1 MNVVRKT
8 SSQKQSIALYELM
21 FYGLLVRSGQLA
33 SILLALQFS
42 QIFTNPGQI
51 VFLLPIAI
59 ILIAFLGMLTLIEI
73 ECTRYM
79 CDLDNRIQ
87 TIKAYLNLNLHQFPK
102 NYLEKIVL
110 PVLLNIL
117 SLPALLLFL
126 GWTSTYLFL
135 ILMLSIAISSAVIF
149 KFNYLVR
156 SEFILNSNNYSNEI
170 NSQLSS
176 NTHTIPLHLLRYAD
190 EAVNNQASNSIVT
203 KPNALQSYHSSLR
216 TKKRKL
222 LGLIRQSTRIIIII
236 AAIILAVLNVTSI
249 AKIAGFLIIGNF
261 FRSGCTALFEFMST
275 TNKLLPTKDVI
286 SIMGYALIQGHEIEE
301 NLVQRS
307 NQSSID
313 LQAFNQKYSN
323 LIKEHPY
330 VRFKNII
337 IKDNDSSVIAGNIT
351 SRLQLEPLTFIQFQN
366 NGLANKIKQLLRKHK
381 LKDVALR
388 DQYIIGGDIVLG
400 GQKLP
405 SVFFDE
411 IKINDPNTHVIFSV
425 DIYDYFNK
433 TEQSRL
439 ATLFDQDYQLRE
451 FLDSVVNPN
460 TGIEMHSA
468 RQINQFK
475 LILQLIIIYMET
487 PCISL
492 LISGFEAFDP
502 DDLNILT
509 SIFKPLYAQ
518 HSITLLILTTSKMT
532 SGYDFISYLY
542 STDRIAKK

>member
-1 MNVVRKT
+1 MNVVRNT

-286 SIMGYALIQGHEIEE
+286 SIMGYALIQGNEIEE

-502 DDLNILT
+502 DDLNTLT

-532 SGYDFISYLY
+532 SGYDSISYLY
-542 STDRIAKK
+542 STDRISKK

>member
-156 SEFILNSNNYSNEI
+156 SDFILNSNNYSNEI

-190 EAVNNQASNSIVT
+190 EAVNNQASNSIVA

-222 LGLIRQSTRIIIII
+222 LGLIRQSTRIVIII

-313 LQAFNQKYSN
+313 LRAFNQKYSN

-337 IKDNDSSVIAGNIT
+337 IKDSDSSVIAGNIT

-381 LKDVALR
+381 LKYVALR

-411 IKINDPNTHVIFSV
+411 IKINDPNTTVIFSV

-433 TEQSRL
+433 TEQTRL

-502 DDLNILT
+502 DDLNTLT

-532 SGYDFISYLY
+532 SGYDSISYLY
-542 STDRIAKK
+542 STDRISKK